1 MNKGEFIKAIA
12 DKSGLTVKDS
22 QAAFE
27 SMVAVI
33 TETLKAKE
41 KIAIAG
47 FASIELREKAAR
59 EGINPM
65 TKQPVKIP
73 ASFAPNLKFGKAYKD
88 EFNKK

>member
-12 DKSGLTVKDS
+12 EKSGLSAKDS
-22 QAAFE
+22 QNAFE

-41 KIAIAG
+41 KISIAG
-47 FASIELREKAAR
+47 FATIELREKAAR
-59 EGINPM
+59 DGINPM

-73 ASFAPNLKFGKAYKD
+73 ASFAPNLKFGKAYK
-88 EFNKK
+88 EGFNE